1 MLEKLNTNILFE
13 KLLGR
18 PNMLMITLL
27 LVAGLFVGCGKFES
41 SVIIP
46 STEINSSQA
55 EEQPNH
61 ESIEESID
69 ESIEESIKNSDI
81 EWRETIE
88 IDFAYD
94 YTEDIKAD
102 VDYIVA
108 DSTSL
113 QEELT
118 LMEKIIEKYTP
129 LSESAQTQVEMNAA
143 SKWFFVIWDTEL
155 NNLWSRFSNS
165 ADQET
170 KERVLAEQR
179 NWIAMKE
186 EVTMTAI
193 GSSEQ
198 SGSIYPLLE
207 NTFLEEITKNR
218 AYILANELAEI
229 YGESFVMPE
238 KIDNYGVYIE
248 NQGTGSVYSSML
260 IRQDME
266 GNDEAIISVFRLGET
281 TGSYVDNGNGEL
293 AFTSYDESVKGIIKI
308 NGWNGASFKVTE
320 TATES
325 IFTVDEE
332 FEFPFVF

>member
-1 MLEKLNTNILFE
+1 MLEKLKVNILFE

-27 LVAGLFVGCGKFES
+27 LVVVFFGGCGKFES

-46 STEINSSQA
+46 STEISSQT

-61 ESIEESID
+61 ESIEESTE
-69 ESIEESIKNSDI
+69 ESIEESIENSDI
-81 EWRETIE
+81 EWKETIE
-88 IDFAYD
+88 INFAYD

-102 VDYIVA
+102 VDYIVS

-165 ADQET
+165 ADQGA

-179 NWIAMKE
+179 NWITMKE

-229 YGESFVMPE
+229 NGESFDLPE
-238 KIDNYGVYIE
+238 KSEHYGVYVD
-248 NQGTGSVYSSML
+248 NQGTGSVYSSL
-260 IRQDME
+260 VIRQGME
-266 GNDEAIISVFRLGET
+266 GNDEAVISLYRLGET
-281 TGSYVDNGNGEL
+281 SGSFADNGNSEI

-308 NGWNGASFKVTE
+308 DGWNGASFKVTE
-320 TATES
+320 TAAES
-325 IFTVDEE
+325 IFTVGGE